1 LDSNTT
7 VYIGIQKSKKGI
19 RIIQIWEDDW
29 LLKKAIIKSQLKNW
43 IGVSTLRISARKC
56 AVRKVDSISEYR
68 DFLDQNH
75 IQGYTSSSL
84 RLGLYYGD
92 KLVSL
97 MTFDHFSG
105 RKSMKE
111 DEWNLSRFCNVLDTT
126 IPGAASKLLSHFEKE
141 YNPKLLLSFSDRS
154 WSLGTLYYKLGFRL
168 DSITGPNFS
177 YLLDG
182 RRQNKQKFTKQKLVK
197 MGYSRDLSEHQIVS
211 EEFGALRIWDLGQ
224 MKFVKTYL
232 EKNIK

>member
-1 LDSNTT
+1 
-7 VYIGIQKSKKGI
+7 
-19 RIIQIWEDDW
+19 
-29 LLKKAIIKSQLKNW
+29 
-43 IGVSTLRISARKC
+43 
-56 AVRKVDSISEYR
+56 
-68 DFLDQNH
+68 
-75 IQGYTSSSL
+75 
-84 RLGLYYGD
+84 
-92 KLVSL
+92 

-197 MGYSRDLSEHQIVS
+197 MGYRQRFIGTSDSFPRVRCDKNMGSRTNEVCKNFTLKLDIRL
-211 EEFGALRIWDLGQ
+211 L
-224 MKFVKTYL
+224 YL
-232 EKNIK
+232 